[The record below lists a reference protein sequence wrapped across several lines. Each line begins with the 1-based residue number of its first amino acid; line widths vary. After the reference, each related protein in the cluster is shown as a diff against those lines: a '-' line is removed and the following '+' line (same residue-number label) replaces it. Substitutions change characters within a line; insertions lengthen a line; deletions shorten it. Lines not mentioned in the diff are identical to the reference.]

1 MKFRKVIFY
10 NQWRNGDC
18 FLPKEYVRDIAN
30 RFPII
35 EFEFAHN
42 NHPSIISD
50 LVLKHTRLD
59 SIPQFPMPMR
69 MAQTQ
74 NGEILFINTWVGC
87 WIFGED
93 ALMGEKDHANFYLL
107 HKMWNRFYD
116 ALGLEMR
123 GDYKYY
129 LPTIRYQSFN
139 LTEPTEYINRIGNK
153 QMIFF
158 SNGKQQS
165 EQSSMGDMS
174 KTIRIL
180 AEKFKDIEFYATDPV
195 DFEAPNL
202 TVCKHES
209 GFLNQL
215 SYISRRASII
225 VGKNSGPFTYAHT
238 KENISNPNKTFMCFS
253 HKLKDCLLGE
263 GEYICNSYFNNTT
276 DEVEAAKIIEDL
288 LEKPDQVSYCTAENP
303 TREYNI

>member
-1 MKFRKVIFY
+1 MKFENLVFF

-18 FLPKEYVRDIAN
+18 FICKEYVRDIVDH
-30 RFPII
+30 FSSDVDI
-35 EFEFAHN
+35 FYAHN
-42 NHPSIISD
+42 NHPNIVGD
-50 LVLKHTRLD
+50 LSVKFITLND
-59 SIPQFPMPMR
+59 IPKMDTFMPMGLDTNTKT
-69 MAQTQ
+69 MY
-74 NGEILFINTWVGC
+74 INTWVGC
-87 WIFGED
+87 WIGKH
-93 ALMGEKDHANFYLL
+93 MGNKDHANFYIL
-107 HKMWNRFYD
+107 HDMWKNMYD
-116 ALGLEMR
+116 ALDIEMK
-123 GDYKYY
+123 GNYNHY
-129 LPTIRYQSFN
+129 LPTIHWDNFN
-139 LTEPTEYINRIGNK
+139 LSEPTEYINRIGNK

-215 SYISRRASII
+215 SYISRRANII

-253 HKLKDCLLGE
+253 HKLKDCLLGK
-263 GEYICNSYFNNTT
+263 GKYICNSYFNSTT

-288 LEKPDQVSYCTAENP
+288 LERPERVSYCTAENQ
-303 TREYNI
+303 TKEYTA

>member
-1 MKFRKVIFY
+1 MKFKKVVFY

-18 FLPKEYVRDIAN
+18 FLPKEYVRDIVN
-30 RFPII
+30 RFPNI

-50 LVLKHTRLD
+50 LVLKHTRLN
-59 SIPQFPMPMR
+59 SIPEFPMPMR
-69 MAQTQ
+69 MTQTKD
-74 NGEILFINTWVGC
+74 GEIAFINTWVGC

-93 ALMGEKDHANFYLL
+93 SLMGEKDHANFYLL
-107 HKMWNRFYD
+107 HKMWNKFYD
-116 ALGLEMR
+116 MLGLEMA
-123 GDYKYY
+123 GDYKHY
-129 LPTIRYQSFN
+129 LPNIRYQLFN
-139 LTEPTEYINRIGNK
+139 LSEATEYINRIEDK
-153 QMIFF
+153 EMIFF

-165 EQSSMGDMS
+165 EQSSMGNMN

-180 AEKFKDIEFYATDPV
+180 TENFRDIEFYASDPV

-215 SYISRRASII
+215 SYISKRASII

-238 KENISNPNKTFMCFS
+238 KENINNPHKTFMCFS

-263 GEYICNSYFNNTT
+263 GKYMCNSYFNDTT
-276 DEVEAAKIIEDL
+276 DEDKAVEIIESL
-288 LEKPDQVSYCTAENP
+288 ILQP
-303 TREYNI
+303 TYNTKEQPTEEYIV

>member
-1 MKFRKVIFY
+1 MNFHKVVFY

-30 RFPII
+30 QHPVID
-35 EFEFAHN
+35 FEFAHN
-42 NHPSIISD
+42 NHPSIIAD

-69 MAQTQ
+69 MATTQ
-74 NGEILFINTWVGC
+74 DGKVAFINTWVGC

-107 HKMWNRFYD
+107 HKMWSRFYD
-116 ALGLEMR
+116 ALGVQMK

-129 LPTIRYQSFN
+129 LPTIRWDAFDMS
-139 LTEPTEYINRIGNK
+139 EPKEYLKRIEGK
-153 QMIFF
+153 RLVFF

-165 EQSSMGDMS
+165 EQSSMGDMRNI
-174 KTIRIL
+174 IRNL
-180 AEKFKDIEFYATDPV
+180 TEEFKDIEFYATDPV

-215 SYISRRASII
+215 SYISTKAELI
-225 VGKNSGPFTYAHT
+225 VGKNSGPFTYAHV
-238 KENISNPNKTFMCFS
+238 KDNINDYKKTFMCFS
-253 HKLKDCLLGE
+253 HKMKDCLLGE
-263 GEYICNSYFNNTT
+263 GEYHCNSYFNDTT
-276 DEVEAAKIIEDL
+276 DDEVATKIIRDIILNPKYENI
-288 LEKPDQVSYCTAENP
+288 EKP
-303 TREYNI
+303 TRFYYI